1 MKRLLL
7 IVLALVMLV
16 GNHVASAAPKP
27 PRPTAGI
34 GVLLVRPFPVTNTLA
49 ETIINLF
56 QAPGV
61 GRLQELP
68 AGKMQLLTPVFGT
81 SDTEIPVAI
90 TDRNGEWLY
99 AVYDDAGREGWVR
112 LERPWDFVS
121 WEVYLKGRT
130 AKLLPGLRKQFY
142 QLVRDPADNAV
153 TVTSLVP
160 ADTFRLVAIEGD
172 WALVLVGQERTGWL
186 RWRDR
191 DNRFML
197 AVGASGGQKR

>member
-1 MKRLLL
+1 MKRVFL
-7 IVLALVMLV
+7 ILLALL
-16 GNHVASAAPKP
+16 VASQAVFAAPKP

-34 GVLLVRPFPVTNTLA
+34 GVLLVRPFPATHTLA
-49 ETIINLF
+49 ETMVTVF
-56 QAPGV
+56 QAPGI

-68 AGKMQLLTPVFGT
+68 AGKVQLLAPVFGT
-81 SDTEIPVAI
+81 SDTEIPVAV
-90 TDRNGEWLY
+90 TDRNGEWLF

-112 LERPWDFVS
+112 QERPWDFVP

-130 AKLLPGLRKQFY
+130 ANLLPGLRKQLY
-142 QLVRDPADNAV
+142 QLLREPTDNAV
-153 TVTSLVP
+153 AAMPLTT
-160 ADTFRLVAIEGD
+160 ADTFRLVAIDGD

-197 AVGASGGQKR
+197 AVGASTGQKR